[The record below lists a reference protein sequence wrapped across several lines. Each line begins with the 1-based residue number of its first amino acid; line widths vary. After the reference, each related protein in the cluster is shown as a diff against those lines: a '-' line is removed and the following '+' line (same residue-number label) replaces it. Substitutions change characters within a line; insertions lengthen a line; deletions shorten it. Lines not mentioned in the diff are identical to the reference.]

1 MHNNGLIWIN
11 YIKKWKWLLTWR
23 ISKAWWVIFSLIIH
37 HPRLCTRAYT
47 LCFYVFNSFL
57 TMDNVLF
64 WRLCNE
70 LLIIFDFHC
79 AFIIFF
85 LLMTKWARDMKCCM
99 WAFHCKKQRY
109 VLQNICLYLGEN
121 LDAYVITLLRLCK
134 IVKDSYI
141 LNCKR

>member
-1 MHNNGLIWIN
+1 MHNNDLIWIN

-85 LLMTKWARDMKCCM
+85 FIDDKVGE
-99 WAFHCKKQRY
+99 RY
-109 VLQNICLYLGEN
+109 EVLHVSISLQKTEICASKYMRTFRGESW
-121 LDAYVITLLRLCK
+121 YVCY
-134 IVKDSYI
+134 YI
-141 LNCKR
+141 A